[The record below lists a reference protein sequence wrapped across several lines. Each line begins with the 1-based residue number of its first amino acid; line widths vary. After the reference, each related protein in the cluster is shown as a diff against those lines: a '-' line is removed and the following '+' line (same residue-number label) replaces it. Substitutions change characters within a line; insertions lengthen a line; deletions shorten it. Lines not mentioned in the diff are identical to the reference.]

1 MTSARRRAVAVL
13 AAMTLPAFAHA
24 QAPAGAPS
32 APAVPATQAPPPT
45 PRPTPPTRDSRTP
58 GFVAATELPDGTVP
72 PPNVNGNFIIGPT
85 HPAAPETN
93 VQEGVPQGTVY
104 EFTMSSSDSKIYP
117 GIARDAGT
125 YGTPDPANPAKLN
138 VTTS

>member
-13 AAMTLPAFAHA
+13 AAMTLPAL
-24 QAPAGAPS
+24 APAL
-32 APAVPATQAPPPT
+32 APAAAASPLTVPATQAPPPA

-58 GFVAATELPDGTVP
+58 GFEAATELPDGTVP
-72 PPNVNGNFIIGPT
+72 PPDVNGNFIIGPT

-104 EFTMSSSDSKIYP
+104 
-117 GIARDAGT
+117 
-125 YGTPDPANPAKLN
+125 
-138 VTTS
+138 